1 MPLQSRWTDEILA
14 RLAVRYGSRWSALW
28 QGVDPCLVRADW
40 ADQLD
45 GMSPDGIKYALANLP
60 PDFPPT
66 VTAFRMLGNRR
77 PDPVVLSLPPPPSSP
92 DAARKIAAAVRTMS
106 GKPTPAEYMAGL
118 WARLDAGEPMS
129 AAMRDFLSRAERSYS
144 HKVSI
149 PSDFTPVPA
158 HVLPRGMRGDLAP
171 EYSSEVAA

>member
-1 MPLQSRWTDEILA
+1 MPLPLHCVKEIHNL
-14 RLAVRYGSRWSALW
+14 LQVRYGARWVSLW
-28 QGVDPCLVRADW
+28 VGIEQRDIQADW
-40 ADQLD
+40 AQQLD
-45 GMSPDGIKYALANLP
+45 GMSRAGREYALANLP

-66 VTAFRMLGNRR
+66 ATAFRALGNRR

-92 DAARKIAAAVRTMS
+92 DAARKIAAAVRTMI
-106 GKPTPAEYMAGL
+106 GKPTPAQYMAGL

-144 HKVSI
+144 HKVSA

-158 HVLPRGMRGDLAP
+158 HVLPRGMRGDLAQ
-171 EYSSEVAA
+171 EYGSEVAA

>member
-1 MPLQSRWTDEILA
+1 M
-14 RLAVRYGSRWSALW
+14 
-28 QGVDPCLVRADW
+28 RADW

-66 VTAFRMLGNRR
+66 VTAFRALGNRR
-77 PDPVVLSLPPPPSSP
+77 PDPVVLALPPPPSSP
-92 DAARKIAAAVRTMS
+92 EAARKIAAAVRMIG

-129 AAMRDFLSRAERSYS
+129 AAMRDFLRRADRCQS
-144 HKVSI
+144 HVVVHIGDYAPI
-149 PSDFTPVPA
+149 PESVFPP
-158 HVLPRGMRGDLAP
+158 GMRG
-171 EYSSEVAA
+171 AAE

>member
-1 MPLQSRWTDEILA
+1 MLPLPYVKKIH
-14 RLAVRYGSRWSALW
+14 RLLQIRYGARWVSLW
-28 QGVDPCLVRADW
+28 VGIEQSDIQADW
-40 ADQLD
+40 AQQLD

-92 DAARKIAAAVRTMS
+92 DAARKIAAAVRTMI

-144 HKVSI
+144 HKVAM
-149 PSDFTPVPA
+149 PGDFTPVPQSA
-158 HVLPRGMRGDLAP
+158 LPPGMRGDLAP
-171 EYSSEVAA
+171 EYVSEVAA